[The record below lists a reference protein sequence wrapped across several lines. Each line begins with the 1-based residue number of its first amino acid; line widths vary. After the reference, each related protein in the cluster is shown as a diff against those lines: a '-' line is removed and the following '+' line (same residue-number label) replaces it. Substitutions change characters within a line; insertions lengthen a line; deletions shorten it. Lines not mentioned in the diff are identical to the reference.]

1 MLNLL
6 IQLKSNILGEAL
18 KFYLLNIY
26 NLSDEISID
35 LFPQSGKNYDVVIFD
50 KPSLKRLPSNVF
62 DSSKKLLFDDDGLE
76 QETLFLVLYYKL
88 SGVIA
93 TNTSLD
99 LFLKSLKVVLNG
111 EIWLS
116 NNLMKKLC
124 GEYESLSKS
133 CIGLLTAQE
142 RKITELICEG
152 LSNKEIALRLSLSEK
167 TIKSHLYRIFKK
179 TGVKNRNQLIKLY
192 LSIFPKPQE
201 ASAPKKLLKIKRA

>member
-6 IQLKSNILGEAL
+6 IQLKSNLLGEAL

-26 NLSDEISID
+26 NLSEEISID
-35 LFPQSGKNYDVVIFD
+35 LFPQPGKNYDIVVFD
-50 KPSLKRLPSNVF
+50 KPSLKGLPPNSF
-62 DSSKKLLFDDDGLE
+62 ESSKKLLFDDDHLE

-93 TNTSLD
+93 TNTPSD
-99 LFLKSLKVVLNG
+99 LFLKCLRVILKG

-124 GEYESLSKS
+124 EEYESFNKS
-133 CIGLLTAQE
+133 CIGILTAQE
-142 RKITELICEG
+142 RRITELICEG
-152 LSNKEIALRLSLSEK
+152 LSNREIALRLSLSEK
-167 TIKSHLYRIFKK
+167 TVKSHLYRIFKK
-179 TGVKNRNQLIKLY
+179 TGAKNRNQLIKLY

-201 ASAPKKLLKIKRA
+201 ASVPRKLLKLKRA